1 MISKQPRPIHN
12 QTGTPSSV
20 AMIFEK
26 QFVLFINIL
35 IALERKLNLFS
46 SVQRISDS
54 AELSLSPPVCLMCSG
69 VHSGSGAGLIL
80 SGAIIGREL
89 RVQRTEALGD
99 REPNQTVACNP
110 WLALVIQV
118 FSGHFDIFQGQTQ
131 QAAILGCCYD
141 PTVPGPV
148 CSPHSVKV
156 HSSLKGTYC

>member
-1 MISKQPRPIHN
+1 MISKQPRPKHN
-12 QTGTPSSV
+12 QTGTPSV

-54 AELSLSPPVCLMCSG
+54 AELSVSPPVCLMCSG
-69 VHSGSGAGLIL
+69 VSALWARSRTYFVRSHYRLRAES
-80 SGAIIGREL
+80 

-110 WLALVIQV
+110 GWLVIQV
-118 FSGHFDIFQGQTQ
+118 FFSGHFDIFQGQTQ
-131 QAAILGCCYD
+131 QAAILGCYD
-141 PTVPGPV
+141 PSAGPQSAALSRYIQV
-148 CSPHSVKV
+148 
-156 HSSLKGTYC
+156 